1 VKTKNL
7 FVISPHHYCHS
18 TATII
23 EGLNKLGRIKVFSN
37 ADHNYCKHPIQTFKT
52 QVQVAKMADYVML
65 CHSALEP
72 KYEGRIGP
80 LVAELQGKID
90 IFLDGSDYATYEAD
104 PNDYRL
110 YIKREMIG
118 QAYLPTNFNR
128 RYDIKNNVESLIFA
142 AEDRHF
148 TKPNASHRNL
158 WQNKTDDLVCIMSA
172 CEKRPH
178 RYDIMNS
185 LKDAFARDETV
196 FVGEYREGTTL
207 ESVDTGDRHFGGY
220 FKKLLNAK
228 ISVDAYGCGEARQTG
243 RFWES
248 LANGCLVLYQ
258 PIEPYVWRNTYVDGE
273 DFVVYNDND
282 ELIEKAKYYMA
293 HPEEARKI
301 ADRGFTKLLKYHTT
315 EARAK
320 EFLGLIETY
329 WK

>member
-1 VKTKNL
+1 MKTKNL

-23 EGLNKLGRIKVFSN
+23 EGLNKLDGIKVFSN

-52 QVQVAKMADYVML
+52 QVQVANMADYVML
-65 CHSALEP
+65 CHSALDP

-90 IFLDGSDYATYEAD
+90 IFLDGSDYKKYEVD
-104 PNDYRL
+104 PKDYKL

-118 QAYLPTNFNR
+118 QAYLPTN
-128 RYDIKNNVESLIFA
+128 NVEPLIFA

-172 CEKRPH
+172 CDKRPW
-178 RYDIMNS
+178 RFDIMKS
-185 LKDAFARDETV
+185 LNDAFARDETV
-196 FVGEYREGTTL
+196 FVGEYREGQTL
-207 ESVDTGDRHFGGY
+207 DSVDTGDRHFGGY

-248 LANGCLVLYQ
+248 LANGCLVMYQ
-258 PIEPYVWRNTYVDGE
+258 PIEPYVWSNTYIDEE
-273 DFVVYNDND
+273 DFIIYNDND
-282 ELIEKAKYYMA
+282 ELVDKAKYYVG
-293 HPEEARKI
+293 HPEETRKI

-315 EARAK
+315 EQRAK
-320 EFLGLIETY
+320 EFLSLLDKY
-329 WK
+329 L

>member
-1 VKTKNL
+1 MKTKNL

-23 EGLNKLGRIKVFSN
+23 EGLNKLDGIKVFSN

-72 KYEGRIGP
+72 KYQQVIGP
-80 LVAELQGKID
+80 LVAELQGNID
-90 IFLDGSDYATYEAD
+90 IFLDGSDYAEYEVN
-104 PNDYRL
+104 PKDYKL

-118 QAYLPTNFNR
+118 QAYLPTN
-128 RYDIKNNVESLIFA
+128 NVEPLIFA

-158 WQNKTDDLVCIMSA
+158 WQSKTDDLVCIMSA
-172 CEKRPH
+172 CEKRPW
-178 RYDIMNS
+178 RFDIMKS

-196 FVGEYREGTTL
+196 FVGEYREGQTL
-207 ESVDTGDRHFGGY
+207 DSLDTGDRHFGGY

-228 ISVDAYGCGEARQTG
+228 ISVDSYGCGEARQTG

-248 LANGCLVLYQ
+248 LANGCLVMYQ
-258 PIEPYVWRNTYVDGE
+258 PIEPYIWNNTFIDEE
-273 DFVVYNDND
+273 DFIIYNDTD
-282 ELIEKAKYYMA
+282 ELVEKAKYYLGN
-293 HPEEARKI
+293 PEEARKI

-315 EARAK
+315 EQRAK
-320 EFLGLIETY
+320 EFLSLLDKY
-329 WK
+329 L

>member
-1 VKTKNL
+1 MKTKNL
-7 FVISPHHYCHS
+7 FVISPQHYCHS

-23 EGLNKLGRIKVFSN
+23 EGLNKLDGIKVFSN

-52 QVQVAKMADYVML
+52 QVQVAKMADYVMI
-65 CHSALEP
+65 CHSALES

-80 LVAELQGKID
+80 LIAELQGKID
-90 IFLDGSDYATYEAD
+90 IFLDGSDYKKYEVD
-104 PNDYRL
+104 PKDYKL

-118 QAYLPTNFNR
+118 QAYLPTN
-128 RYDIKNNVESLIFA
+128 NVEPLIFA

-172 CEKRPH
+172 CDKRPW
-178 RYDIMNS
+178 RFDIMKS
-185 LKDAFARDETV
+185 LNDAFARDETV
-196 FVGEYREGTTL
+196 FVGEYREGQTL
-207 ESVDTGDRHFGGY
+207 DSVDTGDRHFGGY

-248 LANGCLVLYQ
+248 LANGCLVMYQ
-258 PIEPYVWRNTYVDGE
+258 PIEPYVWSNTYIDEE
-273 DFVVYNDND
+273 DFIIYNDND
-282 ELIEKAKYYMA
+282 ELVDKAKYYVG

-315 EARAK
+315 EQRAK
-320 EFLGLIETY
+320 EFLSLLDKY
-329 WK
+329 L

>member
-1 VKTKNL
+1 MKTKNL

-23 EGLNKLGRIKVFSN
+23 EGLNKLDGIKVFSN
-37 ADHNYCKHPIQTFKT
+37 ADHNYCKLPIQTFKT
-52 QVQVAKMADYVML
+52 QVQVANMADYVML

-90 IFLDGSDYATYEAD
+90 IFLDGSDYKKYEVD
-104 PNDYRL
+104 PKDYKL

-118 QAYLPTNFNR
+118 QAYLPTN
-128 RYDIKNNVESLIFA
+128 NVEPLIFA

-172 CEKRPH
+172 CDKRPW
-178 RYDIMNS
+178 RFDIMKS
-185 LKDAFARDETV
+185 LNDAFARDETV
-196 FVGEYREGTTL
+196 FVGEYREGQTL
-207 ESVDTGDRHFGGY
+207 DSVDTGDRHFGGY

-248 LANGCLVLYQ
+248 LANGCLVMYQ
-258 PIEPYVWRNTYVDGE
+258 PIEPYVWSNTYIDEE
-273 DFVVYNDND
+273 DFIIYNDND
-282 ELIEKAKYYMA
+282 ELVDKAKYYVG

-315 EARAK
+315 EQRAK
-320 EFLGLIETY
+320 EFLSLLDKY
-329 WK
+329 L

>member
-1 VKTKNL
+1 MKTKNL

-23 EGLNKLGRIKVFSN
+23 EGLNKLDGIKVFSN

-52 QVQVAKMADYVML
+52 QVQVANMADYVML

-90 IFLDGSDYATYEAD
+90 IFLDGSDYKKYEAD
-104 PNDYRL
+104 PKDYRL

-118 QAYLPTNFNR
+118 QAYLPTN
-128 RYDIKNNVESLIFA
+128 NVEPLIFA

-158 WQNKTDDLVCIMSA
+158 WQSKTDDLVCIMSA
-172 CEKRPH
+172 CDKRPW
-178 RYDIMNS
+178 RFDIMKS
-185 LKDAFARDETV
+185 LNDAFARDETV
-196 FVGEYREGTTL
+196 FVGEYREGQTL
-207 ESVDTGDRHFGGY
+207 DSVDTGDRHFGGY

-248 LANGCLVLYQ
+248 LANGCLVMYQ
-258 PIEPYVWRNTYVDGE
+258 PIEPYIWSNTFVDEE
-273 DFVVYNDND
+273 DFIIYNDTD
-282 ELIEKAKYYMA
+282 ELVEKAKYYLGN
-293 HPEEARKI
+293 PEEARKI

-315 EARAK
+315 EQRAK
-320 EFLGLIETY
+320 EFLSLLDKY
-329 WK
+329 L

>member
-23 EGLNKLGRIKVFSN
+23 EGLNKLDRIKVFSN

-90 IFLDGSDYATYEAD
+90 IFLDGSDYAEYEGRVD
-104 PNDYRL
+104 DYKL
-110 YIKREMIG
+110 YIKREMVVGNI
-118 QAYLPTNFNR
+118 NR
-128 RYDIKNNVESLIFA
+128 PDNVESLIFA

-196 FVGEYREGTTL
+196 FVGEYREGATL

-320 EFLGLIETY
+320 EFLGLVETY

>member
-1 VKTKNL
+1 MKTKNL

-23 EGLNKLGRIKVFSN
+23 EGLNKLDGIKVFSN
-37 ADHNYCKHPIQTFKT
+37 ADYNYCKHPIQTFKT

-65 CHSALEP
+65 CHSALES

-90 IFLDGSDYATYEAD
+90 IFLDGSDFIKYED
-104 PNDYRL
+104 NPSDYKL
-110 YIKREMIG
+110 YIKREMDAS
-118 QAYLPTNFNR
+118 QNHHS
-128 RYDIKNNVESLIFA
+128 DNVESLIFA

-158 WQNKTDDLVCIMSA
+158 WQNKTDDLVCIMSVGHG
-172 CEKRPH
+172 RHH
-178 RYDIMNS
+178 RVGIMSS
-185 LKDAFARDETV
+185 LKDSFARDEAV
-196 FVGEYREGTTL
+196 FVGEYREGQTL
-207 ESVDTGDRHFGGY
+207 DSVDTGDRHFSGY

-248 LANGCLVLYQ
+248 LANGCLVMYQ
-258 PIEPYVWRNTYVDGE
+258 PIEPYVWPNIYIDEE
-273 DFVVYNDND
+273 DFVIYNDLD
-282 ELIEKAKYYMA
+282 ELSDKAKYYISNS
-293 HPEEARKI
+293 EEARKI

-315 EARAK
+315 QQRAK
-320 EFLGLIETY
+320 EFLSLLDKY
-329 WK
+329 L

>member
-1 VKTKNL
+1 MKTKNL

-23 EGLNKLGRIKVFSN
+23 EGLNKLDGIKVFSN

-72 KYEGRIGP
+72 KYQQVIGP
-80 LVAELQGKID
+80 LVAELQGNID
-90 IFLDGSDYATYEAD
+90 IFLDGSDYAEYEVD
-104 PNDYRL
+104 PKDYKL

-118 QAYLPTNFNR
+118 QAYLPTN
-128 RYDIKNNVESLIFA
+128 NVEPLIFA

-172 CEKRPH
+172 CDKRPW
-178 RYDIMNS
+178 RFDIMKS
-185 LKDAFARDETV
+185 LNDAFARDETV
-196 FVGEYREGTTL
+196 FVGEYREGQTL
-207 ESVDTGDRHFGGY
+207 DSVDTGDRHFGGY

-248 LANGCLVLYQ
+248 LANGCLVMYQ
-258 PIEPYVWRNTYVDGE
+258 PIEPYVWSNTYIDEE
-273 DFVVYNDND
+273 DFIIYNDND
-282 ELIEKAKYYMA
+282 ELVDKAKYYVG

-315 EARAK
+315 EQRAK
-320 EFLGLIETY
+320 EFLSLLDKY
-329 WK
+329 L

>member
-1 VKTKNL
+1 MKTKNL

-23 EGLNKLGRIKVFSN
+23 EGLNKLDGIKVFSN

-72 KYEGRIGP
+72 KYQQVIGP

-90 IFLDGSDYATYEAD
+90 IFLDGSDYKKYEVD
-104 PNDYRL
+104 PKDYKL

-118 QAYLPTNFNR
+118 QAYLPTN
-128 RYDIKNNVESLIFA
+128 NVEPLIFA

-158 WQNKTDDLVCIMSA
+158 WQSKTDDLVCIMSA
-172 CEKRPH
+172 CEKRPW
-178 RYDIMNS
+178 RFDIMKS

-196 FVGEYREGTTL
+196 FVGEYREGQTL
-207 ESVDTGDRHFGGY
+207 DSVDTGDRHFGGY

-248 LANGCLVLYQ
+248 LANGCLVMYQ
-258 PIEPYVWRNTYVDGE
+258 PIEPYVWSNTYIDEE
-273 DFVVYNDND
+273 DFIIYNDND
-282 ELIEKAKYYMA
+282 ELVDKAKYYVG

-315 EARAK
+315 EQRAK
-320 EFLGLIETY
+320 EFLSLLDKY
-329 WK
+329 L

>member
-1 VKTKNL
+1 MKTKNL

-23 EGLNKLGRIKVFSN
+23 EGLNKLDGIKVFSN

-52 QVQVAKMADYVML
+52 QVQVANMADYVML

-90 IFLDGSDYATYEAD
+90 IFLDGSDYKKYEVD
-104 PNDYRL
+104 PKDYKL

-118 QAYLPTNFNR
+118 QAYLPTN
-128 RYDIKNNVESLIFA
+128 NVEPLIFA

-172 CEKRPH
+172 CDKRPW
-178 RYDIMNS
+178 RFDIMKS
-185 LKDAFARDETV
+185 LNDAFARDETV
-196 FVGEYREGTTL
+196 FVGEYREGQTL
-207 ESVDTGDRHFGGY
+207 DSVDTGDRHFGGY

-248 LANGCLVLYQ
+248 LANGCLVMYQ
-258 PIEPYVWRNTYVDGE
+258 PIEPYIWSNTYIDEE
-273 DFVVYNDND
+273 DFIIYNDND
-282 ELIEKAKYYMA
+282 ELVDKAKYYVG

-315 EARAK
+315 EQRAK
-320 EFLGLIETY
+320 EFLSLLDKY
-329 WK
+329 L

>member
-1 VKTKNL
+1 MKTKNL

-23 EGLNKLGRIKVFSN
+23 EGLNKLDGIKVFSN

-65 CHSALEP
+65 CHSALES

-90 IFLDGSDYATYEAD
+90 IFLDGSDYKKYEVD
-104 PNDYRL
+104 PKDYKL

-118 QAYLPTNFNR
+118 QAYLPTN
-128 RYDIKNNVESLIFA
+128 NVEPLIFA

-148 TKPNASHRNL
+148 TKPNGSHRNL

-172 CEKRPH
+172 CDKRPW
-178 RYDIMNS
+178 RFDIMKS
-185 LKDAFARDETV
+185 LNDAFARDETV
-196 FVGEYREGTTL
+196 FVGEYREGQTL
-207 ESVDTGDRHFGGY
+207 DSVDTGDRHFGGY

-248 LANGCLVLYQ
+248 LANGCLVMYQ
-258 PIEPYVWRNTYVDGE
+258 PIEPYVWSNTYIDEE
-273 DFVVYNDND
+273 DFVIYNDLD
-282 ELIEKAKYYMA
+282 ELVDKAKYYVG

-315 EARAK
+315 EQRAK
-320 EFLGLIETY
+320 EFLSLLDKY
-329 WK
+329 L

>member
-1 VKTKNL
+1 MKTKNL

-23 EGLNKLGRIKVFSN
+23 EGLNKLDGIKVFSN

-52 QVQVAKMADYVML
+52 QVQVANMADYVML

-90 IFLDGSDYATYEAD
+90 IFLDGSDFKKYEVD
-104 PNDYRL
+104 PKDYKL

-118 QAYLPTNFNR
+118 QAYLPTN
-128 RYDIKNNVESLIFA
+128 NVEPLIFA

-172 CEKRPH
+172 CDKRPW
-178 RYDIMNS
+178 RFDIMKS
-185 LKDAFARDETV
+185 LNDAFARDETV
-196 FVGEYREGTTL
+196 FVGEYREGQTL
-207 ESVDTGDRHFGGY
+207 DSVDTGDRHFGGY

-248 LANGCLVLYQ
+248 LANGCLVMYQ
-258 PIEPYVWRNTYVDGE
+258 PIEPYVWSNTYIDEE
-273 DFVVYNDND
+273 DFIIYNDND
-282 ELIEKAKYYMA
+282 ELVDKAKYYVG
-293 HPEEARKI
+293 HPEETRKI

-315 EARAK
+315 EQRAK
-320 EFLGLIETY
+320 EFLSLLDKY
-329 WK
+329 L

>member
-1 VKTKNL
+1 MKTKNL

-23 EGLNKLGRIKVFSN
+23 EGLNKLDGIKVFSN
-37 ADHNYCKHPIQTFKT
+37 ADYNYCKHPIQTFKT

-65 CHSALEP
+65 CHSALES

-90 IFLDGSDYATYEAD
+90 IFLDGSDFIKYED
-104 PNDYRL
+104 NPSDYKL
-110 YIKREMIG
+110 YIKREMDAS
-118 QAYLPTNFNR
+118 QNHHS
-128 RYDIKNNVESLIFA
+128 DNVESLIFA

-158 WQNKTDDLVCIMSA
+158 WQNKTDDLVCIMSVGHG
-172 CEKRPH
+172 RHH
-178 RYDIMNS
+178 RVGLMSS
-185 LKDAFARDETV
+185 LKDSFARDETV
-196 FVGEYREGTTL
+196 FVGEYREGQTL
-207 ESVDTGDRHFGGY
+207 DSVDTGDRHFSGY

-228 ISVDAYGCGEARQTG
+228 ISVDAYGCGQARQTG

-248 LANGCLVLYQ
+248 LANGCMVMYQ
-258 PIEPYVWRNTYVDGE
+258 PIEPYIWSNTYIDEE
-273 DFVVYNDND
+273 DFIIYNDLD
-282 ELIEKAKYYMA
+282 ELVDKAKYYVG

-315 EARAK
+315 EQRAK
-320 EFLGLIETY
+320 EFLLLLDKY
-329 WK
+329 L

>member
-1 VKTKNL
+1 MKTKNL

-23 EGLNKLGRIKVFSN
+23 EGLNKLDGIKVFSN

-52 QVQVAKMADYVML
+52 QVQVANMADYVML

-90 IFLDGSDYATYEAD
+90 IFLDGSDYKKYEVD
-104 PNDYRL
+104 PKDYKL

-118 QAYLPTNFNR
+118 QAYLPTN
-128 RYDIKNNVESLIFA
+128 NVEPLIFA

-172 CEKRPH
+172 CDKRPW
-178 RYDIMNS
+178 RFDIMKS
-185 LKDAFARDETV
+185 LNDAFARDETV
-196 FVGEYREGTTL
+196 FVGEYREGQTL
-207 ESVDTGDRHFGGY
+207 DSVDTGDRHFGGY

-248 LANGCLVLYQ
+248 LANGCLVMYQ
-258 PIEPYVWRNTYVDGE
+258 PIEPYVWSNTYIDEE
-273 DFVVYNDND
+273 DFIIYNDND
-282 ELIEKAKYYMA
+282 ELVEKAKYYLGN
-293 HPEEARKI
+293 PEEARKI

-315 EARAK
+315 EQRAK
-320 EFLGLIETY
+320 EFLSLLDKY
-329 WK
+329 L

>member
-1 VKTKNL
+1 MKTKNL

-23 EGLNKLGRIKVFSN
+23 EGLNKLDGIKVFSN

-52 QVQVAKMADYVML
+52 QVQVANMADYVML

-90 IFLDGSDYATYEAD
+90 IFLDGSDYKKYEVD
-104 PNDYRL
+104 PKDYKL

-118 QAYLPTNFNR
+118 QAYLPTN
-128 RYDIKNNVESLIFA
+128 NVEPLIFA

-172 CEKRPH
+172 CDKRPW
-178 RYDIMNS
+178 RFDIMKS
-185 LKDAFARDETV
+185 LNDAFARDETV
-196 FVGEYREGTTL
+196 FVGEYREGQTL
-207 ESVDTGDRHFGGY
+207 DSVDTGDRHFGGY

-248 LANGCLVLYQ
+248 LANGCLVMYQ
-258 PIEPYVWRNTYVDGE
+258 PIEPYVWSNTYIDEE
-273 DFVVYNDND
+273 DFIIYNDND
-282 ELIEKAKYYMA
+282 ELVDKAKYYVG
-293 HPEEARKI
+293 HPEETRKI

-315 EARAK
+315 EQRAK
-320 EFLGLIETY
+320 EFLSLLDKY
-329 WK
+329 L